1 MTTIKPIGN
10 KVLIEPVEAEQ
21 TTSSGLIIPDTAQQ
35 APQEAIVVELGTG
48 RKDDKGNLVPFDVK
62 VGDKVIYSL
71 YGGTKVSY
79 SGKSYIIIETMDLIA
94 VVEK

>member
-1 MTTIKPIGN
+1 MTIIKPLGN
-10 KVLIEPVEAEQ
+10 KVLIEPIAAEQ

-35 APQEAIVVELGTG
+35 VPQEAIVVGLGTG
-48 RKDDKGNLVPFDVK
+48 GVNSKGEPIPFDVK

-79 SGKSYIIIETMDLIA
+79 DGKAYIIMETMDLIA